1 MMRRSAPHISGRSM
15 IHETYLNHPTFGL
28 LFSICGLDT
37 ERSLYTTL
45 YAQRLFF
52 IVSQAQDGIKF
63 ETITRNE
70 ARILVESTLRTLRR
84 EGMLKDYDRLQV
96 IHRQTF

>member
-1 MMRRSAPHISGRSM
+1 MT
-15 IHETYLNHPTFGL
+15 HETYLNHPTFGL
-28 LFSICGLDT
+28 LFSICSLDT
-37 ERSLYTTL
+37 DRALYTTL

-52 IVSQAQDGIKF
+52 IVSQAREGIKF

-84 EGMLKDYDRLQV
+84 EGMMKDYDRLQM